1 MAQSIHPVWL
11 FSSLMLLRLLLPEV
25 AQAQVSADGTL
36 STTVTSADPRNFVIE
51 QGDRAGGNLFHSFR
65 QFSVPTGGSAHFN
78 NAADVQ
84 NIFARVT
91 GSNVS
96 SIDGLIRANGTAN
109 LFLLNPSGI
118 LFGPNAQLNLGGSF
132 VGTTAR
138 NIRFADGIRFGVS
151 GSTGTPLLTVSAP
164 VGLQLGQNPRAI
176 TVQGSGHQTI
186 VTAFLPFDRR
196 NNPVGLQV
204 GADHTL
210 ALIGGQVNFVGG
222 IVTAGGGGHLE
233 LGSVSQGQV
242 GLQSTAQGWS
252 GDYSAV
258 QRFNDIHLAR
268 QSLLDASGFGGSI
281 QLQGR
286 NIRLSEASLALV
298 QRFGGAPADIQVH
311 ATESLDLVGNTPDGK
326 LSSAISAQDLG
337 MGRGGD
343 VTVSAGQITI
353 RDGGRIG
360 SQTYTGEPG
369 GNVHI
374 QANDLLMDGYMPQSP
389 ASISTI
395 GTASFGAGNAGD
407 LAIATNRLTILNGAN
422 IISVALNTGQAGN
435 IRVNARDQMALIGA
449 NPFVLT
455 GSAIVSS
462 TFGAGDGGNIFV
474 NTSRLILREGG
485 TISAGTSAQGSSGN
499 VAINATDSVTIEGKG
514 DGAYNSS
521 GIAASA
527 LIAERVTQQI
537 LGLPPIPTGNSGSVT
552 INTPSLYATDKA
564 RITVQNEGPGRAGNI
579 QINANVIRFSN
590 QSRIT
595 ASTASG
601 NGGNIRLNSQESLL
615 LNHGSNISAT
625 AAGIGDGGNISIRS
639 PVILGLENSDII
651 ANAVKGRGG
660 NIGITT
666 QGLFGFEYR
675 DRLTAD
681 NDITASSEFGV
692 NGTVD
697 ISTPG
702 IEPNAR
708 LLELPENFMDSSQ
721 QVAQTCAATSAS
733 RFVATGRGGIPE
745 NPTQEL
751 SSDRTWNDIRDLS
764 AFQPQAQS
772 TDISLET
779 RPTLVEA
786 TGWRV
791 NAQGRVELQAAN
803 PASNPADLT
812 RVPATCAARS

>member
-51 QGDRAGGNLFHSFR
+51 NGDRAGGNLFQSFR

-91 GSNVS
+91 GGNVS
-96 SIDGLIRANGTAN
+96 NIDGLIRANGTAN

-138 NIRFADGIRFGVS
+138 SIRFADGIKFGVS

-176 TVQGSGHQTI
+176 TVQGAGHQTI
-186 VTAFLPFDRR
+186 VTSFLPFDRR

-204 GADHTL
+204 GAGHTL

-222 IVTAGGGGHLE
+222 IATAVGGGHLE

-268 QSLLDASGFGGSI
+268 QSLLDASGLSGSI

-298 QRFGGAPADIQVH
+298 QRFGGVPAGDIQVH

-337 MGRGGD
+337 MDRGED
-343 VTVSAGQITI
+343 VTVSARQITI
-353 RDGGRIG
+353 QDGGRIG
-360 SQTYTGEPG
+360 SYTYTGEPG

-374 QANDLLMDGYMPQSP
+374 QADDLLMDGYMPQSP

-407 LAIATNRLTILNGAN
+407 IAIATNRLTILNGAN

-435 IRVNARDQMALIGA
+435 IRVNARDQMVLIGA

-455 GSAIVSS
+455 SSTIVSP
-462 TFGAGDGGNIFV
+462 TFGAGDGGDIFV
-474 NTSRLILREGG
+474 NTPRLILREGG
-485 TISAGTSAQGSSGN
+485 SITAGTSAQGSSGN
-499 VAINATDSVTIEGKG
+499 VTINATDSVTIEGKG

-521 GIAASA
+521 SIAASA
-527 LIAERVTQQI
+527 LIPERVTQQI

-552 INTPSLYATDKA
+552 INTPSLYATDRA
-564 RITVQNEGPGRAGNI
+564 RITVQNEGPGRAGSI
-579 QINANVIRFSN
+579 QINANAIHFAN

-601 NGGNIRLNSQESLL
+601 NGGNIHLNSQESLF
-615 LNHGSNISAT
+615 LNHRSNISTT
-625 AAGIGDGGNISIRS
+625 AAGTGDGGNISIRS

-666 QGLFGFEYR
+666 QGIFGFEYR

-751 SSDRTWNDIRDLS
+751 SSDRTWNDLRDLS
-764 AFQPQAQS
+764 TMQ
-772 TDISLET
+772 TE
-779 RPTLVEA
+779 PTAGTIAPALPLVEA
-786 TGWRV
+786 TTFHHNFVTGK
-791 NAQGRVELQAAN
+791 VELVAAQ
-803 PASNPADLT
+803 S
-812 RVPATCAARS
+812 VPLHPTATCAGVAP